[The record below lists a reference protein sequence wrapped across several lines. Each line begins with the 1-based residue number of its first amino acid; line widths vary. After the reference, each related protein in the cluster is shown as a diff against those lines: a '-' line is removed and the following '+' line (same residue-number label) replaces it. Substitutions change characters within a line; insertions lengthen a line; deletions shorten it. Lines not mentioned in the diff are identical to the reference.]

1 MITRWLV
8 DRFVDPEL
16 AWFVLGLSLQIFACL
31 SVWLAFFR

>member
-8 DRFVDPEL
+8 DPEL
-16 AWFVLGLSLQIFACL
+16 AGFVLGLSLQIFSCL